1 MTSQAAMW
9 EEAAPGWGEV
19 FRSLLDDQAAMDAI
33 ERPQRAMVAT
43 LQEGDI
49 RAADGTLYVMPENE
63 PAVYLWLFHLCQQW
77 DRDAFGNIL
86 GFRSGVALEFA
97 RELAAR
103 DRDLQ
108 PLRLVEDVSVI
119 ASTAF
124 PLLQAHQQATAEREA
139 EQQRQ
144 NVPVRRVR

>member
-9 EEAAPGWGEV
+9 EEALPGWGEA
-19 FRSLLDDQAAMDAI
+19 FRSLLDNQGAMDAV
-33 ERPQRAMVAT
+33 ERPQRAIAVT
-43 LQEGDI
+43 LQEGEI
-49 RAADGTLYVMPENE
+49 RDEDGAFYVLPENE

-97 RELAAR
+97 RELAAK
-103 DRDLQ
+103 DSELQ

-119 ASTAF
+119 ASTAL
-124 PLLQAHQQATAEREA
+124 PLLQEHQQATAEREA
-139 EQQRQ
+139 AKQRQ
-144 NVPVRRVR
+144 NEGLRRLR